1 MFFKFF
7 YFIIFFELI
16 TYKLTFTQVDAK
28 INAESGIY
36 SDSLGNVK
44 NTIKSLS
51 RLNGSIKY
59 SYFQDSTES
68 SILIRAG
75 TDFYTSEMYTWKLNL
90 AGSYLF
96 RSENIIWKGL
106 LNYSNNSYLYN
117 SINSSYNI
125 FTFLA
130 GAEFAISGFP
140 LNLLAG
146 YSSQDIQL
154 MENSYFD
161 LFSIDVT
168 SSKIFSDNFYLDYG
182 FLIQD
187 FSLNDA
193 LSNVKNISVNGWN
206 FGPQIK
212 VGFVKSFL
220 LNLDY
225 KFLFYQSNSTSYPS
239 TEHQIEFIGGL
250 FLSNNL
256 SLFLL
261 VDYNI
266 RKLNFTN
273 TFKKENLVFF
283 IPSKSENQ
291 FAIKLTYSISKSIK
305 PYLKIGYFDDNLIV
319 RNYKFR
325 GLNTLIGMEA
335 RIIN

>member
-1 MFFKFF
+1 MFFKLF
-7 YFIIFFELI
+7 YFIIFFEI
-16 TYKLTFTQVDAK
+16 IIFNLTFAQVDAK

-36 SDSLGNVK
+36 SDSLTNFK
-44 NTIKSLS
+44 NSIKSLS

-68 SILIRAG
+68 SILIKAG

-90 AGSYLF
+90 AGNYLF
-96 RSENIIWKGL
+96 RSGNIIWKGL

-130 GAEFAISGFP
+130 GAEFAISDFP

-146 YSSQDIQL
+146 YSSQNIQL
-154 MENSYFD
+154 KENSYFD
-161 LFSIDVT
+161 FFSIDVT

-187 FSLNDA
+187 FSLNDD

-212 VGFVKSFL
+212 IGFIKDFL
-220 LNLDY
+220 VNLDY
-225 KFLFYQSNSTSYPS
+225 KFLFYQSNSTTYPS
-239 TEHQIEFIGGL
+239 TEHQIEFIAGL
-250 FLSNNL
+250 FLSTNL

-261 VDYNI
+261 IDYNI

-291 FAIKLTYSISKSIK
+291 FAVKSSYSISKAIK
-305 PYLKIGYFDDNLIV
+305 PYLKVGYFDDNLIV
-319 RNYKFR
+319 KNYKFR
-325 GLNTLIGMEA
+325 GINILIGMEA
-335 RIIN
+335 RITN